1 MRWVSALRRDWAGSL
16 YKGLS
21 LVTAGLSLPIIA
33 VTVVF
38 GGLAMLAEF
47 PSALSWWF
55 LSLFCLVVS
64 GWLAWYRLTV
74 AFWRHGSP
82 GLREVARAWWWL
94 LQLAILASLW
104 FFFAEV
110 LSSLRAGRANII
122 VYGVLTAQ
130 LSSLYLL
137 YLRYRTR

>member
-1 MRWVSALRRDWAGSL
+1 MTTYRSFDWAGSL

-21 LVTAGLSLPIIA
+21 VVAALLSLPLIV

-38 GGLAMLAEF
+38 GALPMAAEF
-47 PSALSWWF
+47 PSWLSLWF
-55 LSLFCLVVS
+55 LAMVVLVLS
-64 GWLAWYRLTV
+64 GWLAWYRLSV
-74 AFWRHGSP
+74 AFWRGGSA
-82 GLREVARAWWWL
+82 GLRRTARAWWWL
-94 LQLAILASLW
+94 LLLAILFSLW
-104 FFFAEV
+104 FFFAQV
-110 LSSLRAGRANII
+110 LSALQAGRANII

>member
-1 MRWVSALRRDWAGSL
+1 MTCVRSHDWAGSL

-38 GGLAMLAEF
+38 GGLPMLAEF
-47 PSALSWWF
+47 SSPLSWWF
-55 LSLFCLVVS
+55 LSVFGLVLS

-74 AFWRHGSP
+74 AFWRHGST
-82 GLREVARAWWWL
+82 GLREVSRAWWWL
-94 LQLAILASLW
+94 LQLAILCSLW
-104 FFFAEV
+104 FFLAEAV
-110 LSSLRAGRANII
+110 SALRQGRANII
-122 VYGVLTAQ
+122 VYGVLMAQ

-137 YLRYRTR
+137 YLRCRTR

>member
-1 MRWVSALRRDWAGSL
+1 MTVVPPHDRAGSL

-33 VTVVF
+33 VTLVF
-38 GGLAMLAEF
+38 GGLLMAAGF
-47 PSALSWWF
+47 PSWQSLWYLAMMALV
-55 LSLFCLVVS
+55 LS

-74 AFWRHGSP
+74 AFWRHGGA
-82 GLREVARAWWWL
+82 GLQEVARAWWWL
-94 LQLAILASLW
+94 LQLAIVVSLW

-110 LSSLRAGRANII
+110 LSALRAGRANII

-130 LSSLYLL
+130 VSSLYLL
-137 YLRYRTR
+137 YLRYRAR

>member
-1 MRWVSALRRDWAGSL
+1 MTCVLSHDWAGSL

-38 GGLAMLAEF
+38 GGLPMLAEF
-47 PSALSWWF
+47 PSLLAWWF
-55 LSLFCLVVS
+55 LLLFGLVLS

-74 AFWRHGSP
+74 AFWRHGST
-82 GLREVARAWWWL
+82 GLREVSRAWWWL
-94 LQLAILASLW
+94 LQLAILCSLW
-104 FFFAEV
+104 FFLAGAV
-110 LSSLRAGRANII
+110 SALREGRANII
-122 VYGVLTAQ
+122 VYGLLMAQ

-137 YLRYRTR
+137 YLRCRTR

>member
-1 MRWVSALRRDWAGSL
+1 MTCVLSHDWAGSL

-38 GGLAMLAEF
+38 GGLPMLAEF
-47 PSALSWWF
+47 PSPLSWWF
-55 LSLFCLVVS
+55 LSVFGLVLS

-74 AFWRHGSP
+74 AFWRHGSA
-82 GLREVARAWWWL
+82 GLRDAARVWWWL
-94 LQLAILASLW
+94 LQLAILCSLW
-104 FFFAEV
+104 FFLAEAV
-110 LSSLRAGRANII
+110 STLREGRANII

>member
-1 MRWVSALRRDWAGSL
+1 MTCVPSPDWAGSL

-38 GGLAMLAEF
+38 GGLPMLAEF
-47 PSALSWWF
+47 PSPLSWWF
-55 LSLFCLVVS
+55 LSVFGLVLS

-74 AFWRHGSP
+74 AFWRHGSA
-82 GLREVARAWWWL
+82 GLRDAARVWWWL
-94 LQLAILASLW
+94 LQLAILCSLW
-104 FFFAEV
+104 FFLAEAV
-110 LSSLRAGRANII
+110 STLREGRANII

>member
-1 MRWVSALRRDWAGSL
+1 MTDLPSPDWAGSL

-21 LVTAGLSLPIIA
+21 LVTAGLSLPIIT

-55 LSLFCLVVS
+55 LSVLALVLS
-64 GWLAWYRLTV
+64 RWSAWYRLTV
-74 AFWRHGSP
+74 AFWRHGSA
-82 GLREVARAWWWL
+82 GLRDVSRVWWWL
-94 LQLAILASLW
+94 LQLAILSSLW
-104 FFFAEV
+104 FFFAEA
-110 LSSLRAGRANII
+110 LSALRAARANLI

>member
-1 MRWVSALRRDWAGSL
+1 MTAHRSFDWAGSL

-21 LVTAGLSLPIIA
+21 VVTALLSLPIIA

-55 LSLFCLVVS
+55 LSVFCLVLS
-64 GWLAWYRLTV
+64 GWLAWFRLTL
-74 AFWRHGSP
+74 AFWQHGSD
-82 GLREVARAWWWL
+82 GLREASRAWWWL

-104 FFFAEV
+104 FFFAGV
-110 LSSLRAGRANII
+110 LSALWAGRANII
-122 VYGVLTAQ
+122 VYGVFLAQ